1 MKINNAYQSLL
12 IGTTLQLIVNP
23 GGSVARH
30 PVSNVVYVQPA
41 HSCICISLND
51 IRREIMLFPE
61 TGNNYAMV
69 DPFRQ
74 NVPLPKVIVPVYP
87 EVGDLLCVT
96 GEDDDEP
103 WRALVTEVNYRTST
117 VAGFFCVKHPHY
129 DDNGLWVRERTQRK
143 ETIHFNS
150 LLSVVD
156 GEWMGSAW
164 REN

>member
-30 PVSNVVYVQPA
+30 PVSNTVYVQPA

-61 TGNNYAMV
+61 TGNKIIMPWWILLGKN
-69 DPFRQ
+69 F
-74 NVPLPKVIVPVYP
+74 NVPLPKVIIPVYP

-96 GEDDDEP
+96 GEMMMNLGGH
-103 WRALVTEVNYRTST
+103 WLLKLTT
-117 VAGFFCVKHPHY
+117 VHQ
-129 DDNGLWVRERTQRK
+129 LWQL
-143 ETIHFNS
+143 FS
-150 LLSVVD
+150 
-156 GEWMGSAW
+156 M
-164 REN
+164 